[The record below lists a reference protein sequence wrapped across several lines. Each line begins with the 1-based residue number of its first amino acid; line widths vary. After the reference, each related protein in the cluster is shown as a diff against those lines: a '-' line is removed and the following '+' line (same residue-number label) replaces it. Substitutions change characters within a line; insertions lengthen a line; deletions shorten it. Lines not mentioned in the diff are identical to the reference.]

1 MRRELNIPGDVE
13 ITIDK
18 DVIEVKGPKGTL
30 KERLFYIGVEIF
42 KEDNKVIVSTQKSKK
57 EHRSIIG
64 TFASHINNM
73 IVGITSGFEYKL
85 KVVYAHFPI
94 QLELKDDKLV
104 INNFLG
110 EKKPRVANI
119 LGDAKVKIDKDTIT
133 VTGTAKEEVGQTAA
147 NMEQGTKIRR
157 RDPRVF
163 QDGIY
168 LISRG

>member
-18 DVIEVKGPKGTL
+18 DEVGVKGPKGAL

-42 KEDNKVIVSTQKSKK
+42 KEDTKIIVSTQKSKK
-57 EHRSIIG
+57 EDRSIIG

-73 IVGITSGFEYKL
+73 MVGITRGFEYKL

-94 QLELKDDKLV
+94 QLELKEDKLV

-110 EKKPRVANI
+110 EKKSRVAKI
-119 LGDAKVKIDKDTIT
+119 VGDAKVKIDKDIIT
-133 VTGTAKEEVGQTAA
+133 VTGAAKEEVGQTAA
-147 NMEQGTKIRR
+147 NMEQSTKIKR